1 MRLVPQCFH
10 GYSRLPPQ
18 LCGKL
23 LLFLLKLKCQLLKNN
38 LFASQVLKKVFGD
51 KKVLLGETK
60 CPLKRRAISFAPR
73 HVSGC
78 YIASFMHEV
87 L

>member
-1 MRLVPQCFH
+1 MRFIPQCSH

-18 LCGKL
+18 LRGKL
-23 LLFLLKLKCQLLKNN
+23 LIFIKIKISATEKPSVRFLTIKK
-38 LFASQVLKKVFGD
+38 SIWRKKVM
-51 KKVLLGETK
+51 LSETQ
-60 CPLKRRAISFAPR
+60 CPLKRRAISFAQR